1 MWNLGQSI
9 LGGNEEDREEFL
21 EDSDGLC
28 NLSPV
33 QRMYGFAACLVA
45 GFACM
50 LLSLIVFAKPIKF
63 AVLFTFGNLLAV
75 GSTAFLIGP
84 VQQIRMMF
92 DPVRIY
98 ATAIYIG
105 FVVIALICALWIHNK
120 ILTII
125 AIICEI
131 CALICPPIY
140 GGLRKGFAD
149 DTLIICDTNQEQLV
163 YMNWSFMW
171 FEAISGL
178 KNVDKCELILIEG
191 VENVEALTATLNVGW
206 GNLPAT
212 YLVGKG
218 SKIKFWKDSW
228 CTGTPLS
235 QCFNHLFVLAVH
247 RDATIEEM
255 WDQHSG
261 QGDWNLVFVRDFNDW
276 EMDMVGDLLH
286 TLRGHRPSMEDDSVK
301 WRQGRNGL
309 FRVKEAYRLLDK
321 PNATEFPARRIWVD
335 RVPTKVYF
343 FAWEATWG
351 KVLTLDRLQ
360 KRGVGFSAWEAT
372 WRWIL
377 MIDQLKKRLVFSL
390 FDVTWVMHFATRGN
404 LLN

>member
-1 MWNLGQSI
+1 MRPAEQQVPIIYCHVSNSSFRQSKNDAVRGLVGVI
-9 LGGNEEDREEFL
+9 ACHILCNVENIYWWAPLKAVATSAPDPDSTFRFRVSLSLPHQSENVESWSIDLGGNEEDREEYL

-75 GSTAFLIGP
+75 GSYLHR
-84 VQQIRMMF
+84 V
-92 DPVRIY
+92 
-98 ATAIYIG
+98 
-105 FVVIALICALWIHNK
+105 VVIALICALWIHNK

-191 VENVEALTATLNVGW
+191 VENVEAQTATLNVG
-206 GNLPAT
+206 GGI
-212 YLVGKG
+212 Y
-218 SKIKFWKDSW
+218 
-228 CTGTPLS
+228 PL
-235 QCFNHLFVLAVH
+235 H
-247 RDATIEEM
+247 I
-255 WDQHSG
+255 
-261 QGDWNLVFVRDFNDW
+261 
-276 EMDMVGDLLH
+276 
-286 TLRGHRPSMEDDSVK
+286 
-301 WRQGRNGL
+301 
-309 FRVKEAYRLLDK
+309 
-321 PNATEFPARRIWVD
+321 
-335 RVPTKVYF
+335 
-343 FAWEATWG
+343 
-351 KVLTLDRLQ
+351 
-360 KRGVGFSAWEAT
+360 
-372 WRWIL
+372 
-377 MIDQLKKRLVFSL
+377 
-390 FDVTWVMHFATRGN
+390 
-404 LLN
+404 